1 MDFIHC
7 DIFIYINVSS
17 NFPIPFYLA
26 FPFPGPLLSGYFF
39 CCSVFTCK
47 RKHDHLLFCVRLPS
61 FNMMLSVSIH
71 FLQTTWFHFSL
82 FISLCSYLIFFSLS
96 HIGGHISWFPI
107 LALMN
112 NNKNEY
118 IFFCLL
124 TSFPFDNYA
133 IVE

>member
-7 DIFIYINVSS
+7 DIFIYVNVSS

-118 IFFCLL
+118 IFFVCWLHFLL
-124 TSFPFDNYA
+124 ITTQ
-133 IVE
+133 